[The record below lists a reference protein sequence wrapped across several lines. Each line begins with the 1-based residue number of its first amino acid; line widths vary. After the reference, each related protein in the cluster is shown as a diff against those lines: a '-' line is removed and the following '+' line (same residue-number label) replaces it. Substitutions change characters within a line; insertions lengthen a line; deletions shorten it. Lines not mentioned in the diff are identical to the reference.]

1 MRSVTREVFTV
12 MVGVEVG
19 GEEQGDLVRTRG
31 GGHKAPSE
39 ATRANIPS
47 SALGETYVP
56 TRKNNELFCTARETQ
71 DA

>member
-1 MRSVTREVFTV
+1 